1 MHNFFHFFV
10 FYFILPSHAQVYVW
24 GWGSGGEKS
33 GVSGLELRCIEG
45 RALSTHKPLHSTWR
59 VQQIFVDCT
68 KFPAHIFKSNSLLY
82 DHQLQA
88 LWLFLIIIRT
98 LFGKWI
104 IIPTEQIRKLRSEV
118 VKRLGQSHWTSLRD
132 WIKIVFAECWAA
144 ERSICQTPGKEG
156 KGQQASLF
164 KGLAKHLSHSSLY
177 SGTEAIVSVSERKE
191 SLTSFSDSQLSE
203 TI

>member
-1 MHNFFHFFV
+1 MPRCMF
-10 FYFILPSHAQVYVW
+10 
-24 GWGSGGEKS
+24 EDE
-33 GVSGLELRCIEG
+33 GVVGRSQRCQDWSLGALR

-68 KFPAHIFKSNSLLY
+68 KFPAHIFKSNSLLLY

-104 IIPTEQIRKLRSEV
+104 IIPTVQIRKLRSQV

-132 WIKIVFAECWAA
+132 WIKIVLQSAELQSGAYVKLQ
-144 ERSICQTPGKEG
+144 EKKG
-156 KGQQASLF
+156 KGSR
-164 KGLAKHLSHSSLY
+164 HLSLR
-177 SGTEAIVSVSERKE
+177 A
-191 SLTSFSDSQLSE
+191 
-203 TI
+203 